1 MAPFPAGVAAMPRS
15 PVLPTVAAAALFAAC
30 PVAHAQI
37 TGGLGGGLATPAG
50 QGLGSGTAA
59 GGGGSAGFGA
69 TDVGGA
75 GGFGAT
81 TVGTDTGIGTNLQ
94 QQGAG
99 FLGAGAG
106 QTGFLGA
113 GGSFA
118 GGQSGLLGGAGF
130 GTGGFGTGGF
140 GTGGFGGTGFGGA
153 GRVGPA
159 RSGGARGAG
168 SDPRLSIGV
177 PLRVRFAAPVR
188 TPAVV
193 GNAFLG
199 RTARLSALA
208 GAYGRPGLAG
218 LRGAVG
224 ANGVATLSGDVPEAD
239 RRLAAALARIEPGV
253 TDVRESFADS
263 DLAPTLTPTPAPP
276 PPAADSPLLLRTE
289 NVVPLRVL
297 NP

>member
-1 MAPFPAGVAAMPRS
+1 MPR
-15 PVLPTVAAAALFAAC
+15 PPLLPACAAAAFFAVVPA
-30 PVAHAQI
+30 AHAQVS
-37 TGGLGGGLATPAG
+37 GGLGGGLAAPAT
-50 QGLGSGTAA
+50 QGFGSSFGTGASTGTGGFGA
-59 GGGGSAGFGA
+59 TNVGGGAGFGA
-69 TDVGGA
+69 TA
-75 GGFGAT
+75 
-81 TVGTDTGIGTNLQ
+81 VGTDTGIGTNLQ
-94 QQGAG
+94 QQGGG

-118 GGQSGLLGGAGF
+118 GGQTGLPGGA
-130 GTGGFGTGGF
+130 GFGTGGF

-188 TPAVV
+188 APAVV

-224 ANGVATLSGDVPEAD
+224 TDGVATLRGNVPEAD
-239 RRLAAALARIEPGV
+239 RRLAAALARIEPGIS
-253 TDVRESFADS
+253 DVRERFADS
-263 DLAPTLTPTPAPP
+263 DLAPALNPTLAPP